1 MILPRCLTDQR
12 KKNDVSE
19 DAMLARVHSTLE
31 SHFKFPHI
39 RKPQKITVH
48 RRPKNLS
55 YLQKTMFVQRSTVV
69 LSRGMCTSMYQHR
82 AVSTALPLFII
93 NNAVG
98 TKSVGSSHGRSI
110 QRSNFS
116 TTSGDSDTTTT
127 TTTTKATTT
136 TTITRQKIAQEIAQ
150 NHDLSVLKSQR
161 ILNTVLDTIV
171 EAVGEQKKVTLK
183 NFGTFEGYMSKQR
196 FGFNPSTRE
205 PISIPAKRRIRFKA
219 SDAFKKGTN

>member
-1 MILPRCLTDQR
+1 
-12 KKNDVSE
+12 
-19 DAMLARVHSTLE
+19 MLARVHSTLE
-31 SHFKFPHI
+31 CHFKFPHTNEN
-39 RKPQKITVH
+39 REKSMVQLWTRRLH

-69 LSRGMCTSMYQHR
+69 LSRGMCTSMCQHR
-82 AVSTALPLFII
+82 AVSTALPLFISH
-93 NNAVG
+93 NAVG
-98 TKSVGSSHGRSI
+98 TKSVGSSHGSI

-127 TTTTKATTT
+127 TNKATETTT
-136 TTITRQKIAQEIAQ
+136 TTTPSTPTKLTITRQKIAQEIAQ
-150 NHDLSVLKSQR
+150 NHDLSVVKSQR

-196 FGFNPSTRE
+196 FGVNPSTRE